1 MRLLRYVSMLALLLA
16 AEAAVAAPLISIP
29 RAAAAPTPPP
39 ASIKFPDL
47 QPTPGPKPTPI
58 DPAAN
63 AKLTVDVLYVVQ
75 SDTPFLLFASPPE
88 LVTVTKETGPLRVR
102 GKFIDGAGKTET
114 RNLTGKFIAIV
125 EAANTGKVE
134 LIAVPVGADMES
146 LAIRK
151 TIDVDAGQGPIPP
164 PKPPEPKPPTPP
176 DPKPPEPVKSFR
188 VVWVFE
194 SAATIPQAQLSV
206 MDAKSVRDYLNAN
219 CTKDADW
226 PGWRRWDKDT
236 NPKDDFPVFKSIW
249 ETVQPKVATLTL
261 PRVVIIVND
270 VPTIEPF
277 PASPA
282 AAIALFSKYNGGK

>member
-1 MRLLRYVSMLALLLA
+1 MRLVPRVSMLALLLA
-16 AEAAVAAPLISIP
+16 AEATAAPLTSIP

-39 ASIKFPDL
+39 VSIKFPDL
-47 QPTPGPKPTPI
+47 QPTPGPKPTPV
-58 DPAAN
+58 DPAVN

-88 LVTVTKETGPLRVR
+88 LVSITKEAGPLRVR

-125 EAANTGKVE
+125 EAASSGKVE
-134 LIAVPVGADMES
+134 LLAVPVGADVES

-164 PKPPEPKPPTPP
+164 PKPPEPKPPE
-176 DPKPPEPVKSFR
+176 PKPPEPVKSFR

-194 SAATIPQAQLSV
+194 SANTIPQAQLSV
-206 MDAKSVRDYLNAN
+206 MDAKTVRDYLNAN
-219 CTKDADW
+219 CTKDMDW

-236 NPKDDFPVFKSIW
+236 DAKGDYPAFKSMW
-249 ETVQPKVATLTL
+249 EIVQPKVSTLSL
-261 PRVVIIVND
+261 PRVVVIVND

-282 AAIALFSKYNGGK
+282 AAIALFTKYNGGK